1 MEMVRSG
8 INKKLLRPFGC
19 EVLCFISDPEVA
31 SVSERDGRTRAESA
45 VDLAVDVMKDGIY
58 VIGNAPTALIRL
70 LDLVDEGKAA
80 PALIVGFPVGFVNAA
95 ESKERLS
102 GYSCPYIT
110 NLGRRVSPP
119 AAQRRRPPKRRSSI
133 LFPVLCPKR

>member
-1 MEMVRSG
+1 
-8 INKKLLRPFGC
+8 
-19 EVLCFISDPEVA
+19 
-31 SVSERDGRTRAESA
+31 
-45 VDLAVDVMKDGIY
+45 MKDGIY

-110 NLGRRVSPP
+110 NLGRRGGSSTAVSAMNALANL
-119 AAQRRRPPKRRSSI
+119 AAVR
-133 LFPVLCPKR
+133 